1 MTNIW
6 GVVAMRLM
14 ITMVFLM
21 LAVSSSSLGQS
32 PKQPE
37 AWRIIGQVNGNR
49 VEFKCLEG
57 CYWNLNSVSCIDIAE
72 CRWTVDQSGLLA
84 HAEPF
89 DYELELERGRLEY
102 KRRQEAKKD

>member
-1 MTNIW
+1 MK
-6 GVVAMRLM
+6 LM
-14 ITMVFLM
+14 ITMLFLM
-21 LAVSSSSLGQS
+21 LTVSSSSLGQS

-49 VEFKCLEG
+49 VEFMCLDG
-57 CYWNLNSVSCIDIAE
+57 CNWRLNSVNCIDIAE
-72 CRWTVDQSGLLA
+72 CRWTLDQGGLLA
-84 HAEPF
+84 YAEPF